1 MKTKLTLLSSALIVS
16 VASTT
21 VYAKES
27 LQFND
32 VFDFKSAKATQLSED
47 GRILSLSATP
57 YRGDATG
64 QVYSLS
70 GNSLIAEVPRGTKPV
85 INKAAN
91 WVAFTQV
98 PTLLEQETT
107 NKKDALKNNL
117 VLVNTQTGEQQSFS
131 NVKDYKLS
139 NDGTWLAYRL
149 NQKAAKGDD
158 EKAEDESASTH
169 ANKNDSAITPDKDD
183 KTYPLVIVNLS
194 NKRSHTI
201 ADVFNYSISAT
212 NQQLLVSQSYS
223 DGNNNQIALLNL
235 NDFVSSILIDEPGV
249 VASKIAWHPTEASVA
264 FTLGNYVNDDMR
276 RRNYSLQLWQNE
288 QLTTINSPNKD
299 WGIGKTAALIWSE
312 NGERLYFENR
322 PKLAAKVKAKEYS
335 DEASLY
341 DFDTIREHKGLKVWH
356 NNDAQI
362 KPREQQ
368 QWNEKNKNRH
378 YSAVYHINSQKVTQ
392 LSTVS
397 MPEVALNPQR
407 DTSLLGSTDTP
418 YLEKI
423 MYGGFFADYFAVN
436 INTGKHTPI
445 VSNYPFKPS
454 LAPNGEFAAYFSDN
468 HIQLKDLKNN
478 KVTTLTRAIQATF
491 ADDKH
496 DYPSAQPGYGFAGWN
511 QDSSQ
516 LLAYSKYDIWAFD
529 VNSQQAKRLTNGKQ
543 TNTQYRVIKLD
554 KSQVGFKKD
563 ETLLISAINLQT
575 KQSEIAKLDLT
586 TNTVTKVLSGNK
598 RFDLVKKAKNA
609 DKYLFTEQAYHQFP
623 DFYQTDFSF
632 SAPQQVTTLNP
643 QISNFAWGE
652 KPELISYKG
661 FDGEDLQGVLIKPA
675 GYKKG
680 EKVPVM
686 VYFYRYMSQRMYD
699 FPKME
704 LNHRPNFPMFTSNGY
719 AVFLPDIRFEIGHP
733 GKSST
738 QTMINATQKLIDL
751 GIADKN
757 KIGLQGHSWAGYQSA
772 FMITQT
778 DMFKAVVSGA
788 PVSNMTSAYSGIRLK
803 SGLARQFQYETG
815 QSRIGKNLFEAPELY
830 IENSPVF
837 FADKVNTPILI
848 MFGDKDDAVPWH
860 EGVQYYL
867 ALRRAGKDATF
878 LQYEGEPHH
887 LKKFPNQVD
896 FSIRMM
902 QYFDHYLKGKPAAK
916 WMKEGEAFIQE

>member
-1 MKTKLTLLSSALIVS
+1 MKTKLTLLSTAL
-16 VASTT
+16 VASLTST
-21 VYAKES
+21 GIHAKES
-27 LQFND
+27 LQFKD
-32 VFDFKSAKATQLSED
+32 VFSFKSAKSTQLSD
-47 GRILSLSATP
+47 NGQVLTFSATP
-57 YRGDATG
+57 YRGNATG
-64 QVYSLS
+64 QVYSLQS
-70 GNSLIAEVPRGTKPV
+70 NTLIAEVERGTKPH

-98 PTLLEQETT
+98 PTLLEKETT
-107 NKKDALKNNL
+107 KKKDTLKNNL
-117 VLVNTQTGEQQSFS
+117 VLVNTQSGAQQSFAD
-131 NVKDYKLS
+131 VKDYTLS
-139 NDGTWLAYRL
+139 DDGMWLAYRL
-149 NQKAAKGDD
+149 NKKDDDAKV
-158 EKAEDESASTH
+158 EDKTDST
-169 ANKNDSAITPDKDD
+169 KNEEDNAITPDKKD
-183 KTYPLVIVNLS
+183 KSYALVIVNLS
-194 NKRSHTI
+194 DKRTHTI
-201 ADVFNYSISAT
+201 ENVFSYAINSA
-212 NQQLLVSQSYS
+212 NSQLLVSQSYS
-223 DGNNNQIALLNL
+223 DGNNNQIALIELS
-235 NDFVSSILIDEPGV
+235 DFNSSILIDEPGV
-249 VASKIAWHPTEASVA
+249 IANKIAWHPTDNIAA
-264 FTLGNYVNDDMR
+264 FTLGNYVNDDTR
-276 RRNYSLQLWQNE
+276 RRNYTLQLYKNE
-288 QLTTINSPNKD
+288 KLSTIDSPNKA
-299 WGIGKTAALIWSE
+299 WVLGKTATLEWSE
-312 NGERLYFENR
+312 NGERLYFENH
-322 PKLAAKVKAKEYS
+322 PKLAAKVKTKEYT

-341 DFDTIREHKGLKVWH
+341 DFDTIREHKGLNVWH

-362 KPREQQ
+362 KPREEQ
-368 QWNEKNKNRH
+368 QWNEVNKNRH
-378 YSAVYHINSQKVTQ
+378 YSAVYHVNSQKVAQ
-392 LSTVS
+392 LSTPN

-407 DTSLLGSTDTP
+407 DVSLLGSSNTP

-436 INTGKHTPI
+436 INTGKQTPI
-445 VSNYPFKPS
+445 ISNYPFRPS
-454 LAPNGEFAAYFSDN
+454 LAPNGEFAAYFSDSQ
-468 HIQLKDLKNN
+468 IQLKDLKNN
-478 KVTTLTRAIQATF
+478 KVTPLTKAIQATF

-496 DYPSAQPGYGFAGWN
+496 DYPSTQPGYGFAGWMTDN
-511 QDSSQ
+511 SQ
-516 LLAYSKYDIWAFD
+516 VLAYSKYDIWAFD
-529 VNSQQAKRLTNGKQ
+529 VKTQQAKRLTNGKQ
-543 TNTQYRVIKLD
+543 SNTQYRVIKLD
-554 KSQVGFKKD
+554 KTQVGFKKGD
-563 ETLLISAINLQT
+563 TLLVSAINLQT
-575 KQSEIAKLDLT
+575 KQSEVAKLDLT
-586 TNTVTKVLSGNK
+586 TNTLTKVLSGNK
-598 RFDLVKKAKNA
+598 RFDMVKKAKKA
-609 DKYLFTEQAYHQFP
+609 DKYLFTSQTYSQFP
-623 DFYQTDFSF
+623 DYYQTDFSF
-632 SAPQQVTTLNP
+632 SAPKQVTTLNP

-661 FDGEDLQGVLIKPA
+661 FDDEDLQGVLIKPA

-680 EKVPVM
+680 DKVPVV
-686 VYFYRYMSQRMYD
+686 VYFYRYMSQRMFD

-751 GIADKN
+751 GIADPD

-896 FSIRMM
+896 FSVRMM

-916 WMKEGEAFIQE
+916 WMTQGEAFVEE

>member
-1 MKTKLTLLSSALIVS
+1 MKKKLTLLSSAL
-16 VASTT
+16 VASLASTGI
-21 VYAKES
+21 YAKES
-27 LQFND
+27 LQFKD
-32 VFDFKSAKATQLSED
+32 VFDFKSAKNTQLSDD
-47 GRILSLSATP
+47 GRILTFSATP
-57 YRGDATG
+57 YRGNATG
-64 QVYSLS
+64 EVYSLQ
-70 GNSLIAEVPRGTKPV
+70 NNKLIAQVERGTKPY
-85 INKAAN
+85 INKTAN
-91 WVAFTQV
+91 WVAFTQI
-98 PTLLEQETT
+98 PTLLEKETT
-107 NKKDALKNNL
+107 KKKETLKNNL
-117 VLVNTQTGEQQSFS
+117 ILVNTQTAEQQSF
-131 NVKDYKLS
+131 NDVKDYKLS
-139 NDGTWLAYRL
+139 DDGTWLAYRL
-149 NQKAAKGDD
+149 NKKDD
-158 EKAEDESASTH
+158 EPKVEQSDNED
-169 ANKNDSAITPDKDD
+169 KDKSAITPDKKD
-183 KTYPLVIVNLS
+183 KTYPLVIVNLAD
-194 NKRSHTI
+194 KRSHTI
-201 ADVFNYSISAT
+201 DNVFSYAINSMG
-212 NQQLLVSQSYS
+212 NQLLVSQSYS
-223 DGNNNQIALLNL
+223 DGNDNQVALVELNNFTISA
-235 NDFVSSILIDEPGV
+235 LIDEPGV
-249 VASKIAWHPTEASVA
+249 IANTIAWHPTKNIAA
-264 FTLGNYVNDDMR
+264 FTLGNYVNDDTR
-276 RRNYSLQLWQNE
+276 RRTYSLQLYKNE
-288 QLTTINSPNKD
+288 QLSTIDSPNKE
-299 WGIGKTAALIWSE
+299 WVIGKTASLVWSE
-312 NGERLYFENR
+312 NGERLYFENH
-322 PKLAAKVKAKEYS
+322 PKLAVKVKDKEYT

-341 DFDTIREHKGLKVWH
+341 DFATIREHKGLNVWH

-362 KPREQQ
+362 KPREEQ
-368 QWNEKNKNRH
+368 QWNAVNKNRH
-378 YSAVYHINSQKVTQ
+378 YSAVYHVNSQKVVQ
-392 LSTVS
+392 LSNET
-397 MPEVALNPQR
+397 MPELALNSER
-407 DTSLLGSTDTP
+407 SESLLGSSNIP

-436 INTGKHTPI
+436 ISTGKQTPI
-445 VSNYPFKPS
+445 ISNSPFRPS
-454 LAPNGEFAAYFSDN
+454 LAPSGEFAAYFSDSQ
-468 HIQLKDLKNN
+468 IQLKDLKNN
-478 KVTTLTRAIQATF
+478 KVTALTKAIQATF

-496 DYPSAQPGYGFAGWN
+496 DYPSTQPGYGFAGWMN
-511 QDSSQ
+511 DSSKV
-516 LLAYSKYDIWAFD
+516 LAYSKYDIWAFD
-529 VNSQQAKRLTNGKQ
+529 VNTQQAERLTNGKQ
-543 TNTQYRVIKLD
+543 SNTQYRVIKLD
-554 KSQVGFKKD
+554 KNQVGFEQND
-563 ETLLISAINLQT
+563 TLLVSAINLQT
-575 KQSEIAKLDLT
+575 KQSEVAKLNLSSNT
-586 TNTVTKVLSGNK
+586 ITNVLNGQK
-598 RFDLVKKAKNA
+598 RFDIVKKAKHA
-609 DKYLFTEQAYHQFP
+609 DKYLFTEQSYRQYP
-623 DFYQTDFSF
+623 DYYQTDFSF
-632 SAPQQVTTLNP
+632 SAPKKVTNLNP
-643 QISNFAWGE
+643 QTADFAWGE

-680 EKVPVM
+680 DKVPVV

-751 GIADKN
+751 GIADPD

-887 LKKFPNQVD
+887 LKKLPNQVD

-916 WMKEGEAFIQE
+916 WMKEGEPFIEE

>member
-1 MKTKLTLLSSALIVS
+1 MKTKLTLLSSALIIS
-16 VASTT
+16 LTSTAIN
-21 VYAKES
+21 AKDA
-27 LQFND
+27 LQFKDIFN
-32 VFDFKSAKATQLSED
+32 FKSAKSTQLSED
-47 GRILSLSATP
+47 GSILSLSATP
-57 YRGDATG
+57 YRGNATG

-70 GNSLIAEVPRGTKPV
+70 SNSLISEVERGTKPV

-98 PTLLEQETT
+98 PTLLEKETSK
-107 NKKDALKNNL
+107 KKDTLKNNV
-117 VLVNTQTGEQQSFS
+117 VLVNTLSGEQQSFAD
-131 NVKDYKLS
+131 VKDYKLS
-139 NDGTWLAYRL
+139 DDGAWLAYRL
-149 NQKAAKGDD
+149 NKAADKEDD
-158 EKAEDESASTH
+158 EKEKSESTGDIKDESAIS
-169 ANKNDSAITPDKDD
+169 PDKKD
-183 KTYPLVIVNLS
+183 KTYSLVIINLAD
-194 NKRSHTI
+194 KRSHTI
-201 ADVFNYSISAT
+201 ENVFSYDISAT
-212 NQQLLVSQSYS
+212 NDQLLVSQSYS
-223 DGNNNQIALLNL
+223 DGNNNQIALINL
-235 NDFVSSILIDEPGV
+235 NNFQSTTLIDEPGV
-249 VASKIAWHPTEASVA
+249 VASKIAWHPTNTSVA
-264 FTLGNYVNDDMR
+264 FTVGNYVNDDTR
-276 RRNYSLQLWQNE
+276 RRNYSLQLWKNE
-288 QLTTINSPNKD
+288 LLSTISSPNKD
-299 WGIGKTAALIWSE
+299 WTIGKTATLTWSE

-322 PKLAAKVKAKEYS
+322 PKLAAKVKAKEYT

-341 DFDTIREHKGLKVWH
+341 DFDTIREHKGLNVWH

-362 KPREQQ
+362 KPREEQ
-368 QWNEKNKNRH
+368 QWDEVNKTRH
-378 YSAVYHINSQKVTQ
+378 YSAVYHVNSQKAVQ
-392 LSTVS
+392 LSTTN
-397 MPEVALNPQR
+397 MPEVALNSER
-407 DTSLLGSTDTP
+407 DVSLLGSSNIP

-436 INTGKHTPI
+436 INTGKQTAI
-445 VSNYPFKPS
+445 INDYPFRPS
-454 LAPNGEFAAYFSDN
+454 LAPNGEFAAYFSN
-468 HIQLKDLKNN
+468 SQIQLKDLKNN
-478 KVTTLTRAIQATF
+478 QVTPLTKAIQATF

-496 DYPSAQPGYGFAGWN
+496 DYPSTQPGYGFAGWM

-516 LLAYSKYDIWAFD
+516 VLAYSKYDIWAFD
-529 VNSQQAKRLTNGKQ
+529 VQTKQATRLTDGKQ
-543 TNTQYRVIKLD
+543 SNTQYRVVKLD
-554 KSQVGFKKD
+554 KDQIGFKKAD
-563 ETLLISAINLQT
+563 TLLLSAINLQT
-575 KQSEIAKLDLT
+575 KQSEVAKLDLT
-586 TNTVTKVLSGNK
+586 TNTITKVLSGQK
-598 RFDLVKKAKNA
+598 RFELVKKAKNA
-609 DKYLFTEQAYHQFP
+609 DKYVFTSQTYSQFP
-623 DFYQTDFSF
+623 DFYHTDFSF
-632 SAPQQVTTLNP
+632 SAPKKVTTLNP
-643 QISNFAWGE
+643 QINDFAWGE

-680 EKVPVM
+680 DKVPVV
-686 VYFYRYMSQRMYD
+686 VYFYRYMSQRMFD

-719 AVFLPDIRFEIGHP
+719 AIFLPDIRFEIGHP

-751 GIADKN
+751 GIADPN

-896 FSIRMM
+896 FSVRMM
-902 QYFDHYLKGKPAAK
+902 QYFDHHLKGKPAAK
-916 WMKEGEAFIQE
+916 WITEGEAFIEE